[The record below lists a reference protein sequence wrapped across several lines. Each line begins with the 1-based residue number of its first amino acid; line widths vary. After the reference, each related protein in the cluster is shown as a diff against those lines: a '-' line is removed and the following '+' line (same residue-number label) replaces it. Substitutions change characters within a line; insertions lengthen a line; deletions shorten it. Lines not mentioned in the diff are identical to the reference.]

1 MPEWARIESLP
12 EAFEVIKEMD
22 SSRSW
27 EGEAKDAAREA
38 VKRVLRDQMRSV
50 IDQHLSDLESRG
62 GEDRRNGSYERHL
75 LTELGDI
82 VVEVPRTRTFSAK
95 GVIGAYM
102 RRSSQVDRAVLGC
115 FVLGHST
122 RKVGEALAPLLGER
136 VSASTVSRI
145 AKTLDA
151 AVAAFHK
158 RPLQDRYRALLLDGV
173 VVSRKTGAGAIRRP
187 VLVALGLLR
196 DGRKEVIDYRLAR
209 SESEREWRLFL
220 EDLVRRGLV
229 GKQLDV
235 IAVDGG
241 TGLSAAIAEVYSHVP
256 VQRCW
261 AHKTRNIT
269 EKVRVPDREAVKRS
283 VQAIY
288 LAKNIVKARS
298 AARRFANRWKST
310 YPKAVECLRKDLD
323 ELLAFFSLR
332 SPTWRKAVRTT
343 NAIERRFR
351 ELRRRTRPMGAF
363 SDRTSID
370 RILFAVFI
378 HENQSQKIPTLFPLT
393 QNR

>member
-22 SSRSW
+22 SGRGW
-27 EGEAKDAAREA
+27 EKEARAAAREA
-38 VKRVLRDQMRSV
+38 VKRVLKEQMRSV

-82 VVEVPRTRTFSAK
+82 VLEVPRTRSFSAK
-95 GVIGAYM
+95 GVIGAYL
-102 RRSSQVDRAVLGC
+102 RRSSEVDRAVLAC

-136 VSASTVSRI
+136 VSATTVSRI
-145 AKTLDA
+145 AKTLDT
-151 AVAAFHK
+151 AVAAYHA
-158 RPLQDRYRALLLDGV
+158 RRLQDRYRALLLDGV
-173 VVSRKTGAGAIRRP
+173 VVSRRTGAGAIRRP
-187 VLVALGLLR
+187 VLVALGLLP

-220 EDLVRRGLV
+220 EDLVRRGLE
-229 GKQLDV
+229 GKRLDV
-235 IAVDGG
+235 VAIDGG
-241 TGLSAAIAEVYSHVP
+241 KGLAAALTEVYSHVP

-261 AHKTRNIT
+261 AHKSRNVT
-269 EKVRVPDREAVKRS
+269 EKVRVADRNAVKRS

-298 AARRFANRWKST
+298 AARRFAKRWQSL
-310 YPKAVECLRKDLD
+310 YPRAVECLRKDLP
-323 ELLAFFSLR
+323 ELLTFFSLK

-370 RILFAVFI
+370 RILFAVFT
-378 HENQSQKIPTLFPLT
+378 HENQMQKIPTLFLLT